1 MEPYNVKIR
10 SEDSPAVLP
19 ISTTISSYGASY
31 FASHVLPIVLTLS
44 PKPPPGALVKVKGGL
59 VGESA
64 LLLSGIELDGVNG
77 EEGGEYRLR
86 VTVQTRDNKE
96 VRGGGASE
104 VSAGG
109 IVSYVG
115 GQYGEERSDGPTCC
129 TVI

>member
-10 SEDSPAVLP
+10 SEDSPVVLP

-64 LLLSGIELDGVNG
+64 LLLSGIELDGVRGVQIARYSANKG
-77 EEGGEYRLR
+77 QQGGEGWGRKR
-86 VTVQTRDNKE
+86 SERGRD
-96 VRGGGASE
+96 
-104 VSAGG
+104 
-109 IVSYVG
+109 
-115 GQYGEERSDGPTCC
+115 C
-129 TVI
+129 